1 MDSSKVL
8 KVSEPIETAGSK
20 RNWNLQKLGH
30 DYGMFIALVAVVIAA
45 TVIYPGFLGWGN
57 ISQVLAQNAPLGIV
71 AVGMTI
77 VIINGGFDLSVG
89 AIYAFAGTLAAMVTL
104 STESVLLG
112 FSAGIA
118 SGFVCGFINGF
129 VITVLRVN
137 PFVTTL
143 GTMTLFYGVIRL
155 ISDNGPVI
163 IYDEGFQWLG
173 TGSVGIFPI
182 PVLVLLATFALGW
195 LVIHKAAYG
204 RRVFAVGGSKEASR
218 LAGIRVELVQGSTY
232 VICGV
237 LSAVAGCMGASIL
250 GVGQGNTGTLLNLQA
265 ITVVVVGGTS
275 LLGGEGSVLRT
286 AIGLLIIATLNN
298 IFFSL
303 AVDLNWQGITQGLI
317 LIAAVAFEQL
327 LGRVSTK

>member
-1 MDSSKVL
+1 VL
-8 KVSEPIETAGSK
+8 KSSDEIAVAAPQRT
-20 RNWNLQKLGH
+20 WNLQKIGR

-45 TVIYPGFLGWGN
+45 TVIYPPFLGWDN
-57 ISQVLAQNAPLGIV
+57 VSQVLAQNAPLGIV

-104 STESVLLG
+104 STGSASLG
-112 FSAGIA
+112 FAAGVGA
-118 SGFVCGFINGF
+118 GLLCGLVNAI
-129 VITVLRVN
+129 VITVFRVN

-143 GTMTLFYGVIRL
+143 GTMTLFYGLIRL
-155 ISDNGPVI
+155 LSNNGPVI
-163 IYDEGFQWLG
+163 VEDESFQWLG
-173 TGSVGIFPI
+173 TAYVGIVPVPVI
-182 PVLVLLATFALGW
+182 VLVLTFAIGW
-195 LVIHKAAYG
+195 VVIHRAAYG

-237 LSAVAGCMGASIL
+237 LSALAGCMGASIL
-250 GVGQGNTGTLLNLQA
+250 GVGQGNTGTLMNLQA

-275 LLGGEGSVLRT
+275 LLGGEGSILRT
-286 AIGLLIIATLNN
+286 IIGLLIIATLNN

-317 LIAAVAFEQL
+317 LIASVAFEQL
-327 LGRVSTK
+327 LRRVAPR

>member
-1 MDSSKVL
+1 MDASKVL
-8 KVSEPIETAGSK
+8 KAPENIAVSSARQT
-20 RNWNLQKLGH
+20 WNLQRIGR
-30 DYGMFIALVAVVIAA
+30 DYGMFIALIVVVIAA
-45 TVIYPGFLGWGN
+45 TIIYPPFLGWDN
-57 ISQVLAQNAPLGIV
+57 VSQVLAQNAPLGIV

-104 STESVLLG
+104 STGSAAAG
-112 FSAGIA
+112 FAAAIGAGLI
-118 SGFVCGFINGF
+118 CGVVNAV
-129 VITVLRVN
+129 VITMFRVN

-155 ISDNGPVI
+155 LSNNGPVI
-163 IYDEGFQWLG
+163 VEDESFQWLG
-173 TGSVGIFPI
+173 TASVG
-182 PVLVLLATFALGW
+182 PVPVPVVVLILTFALGW
-195 LVIHKAAYG
+195 VIIHRAAYG

-237 LSAVAGCMGASIL
+237 LSALAGCMGASIL
-250 GVGQGNTGTLLNLQA
+250 GVGQGNTGTLMNLQA

-286 AIGLLIIATLNN
+286 VIGLLIIATLNN

-317 LIAAVAFEQL
+317 LIASVAFEQL
-327 LGRVSTK
+327 LRRVAPR